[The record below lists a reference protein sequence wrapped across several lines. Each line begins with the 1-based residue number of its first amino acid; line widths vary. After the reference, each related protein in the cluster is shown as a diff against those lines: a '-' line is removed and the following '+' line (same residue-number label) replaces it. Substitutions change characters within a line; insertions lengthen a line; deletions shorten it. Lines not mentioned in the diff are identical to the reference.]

1 MKKIRIVSCNDS
13 MKWYWNSIGQEV
25 EYNGTV
31 IGPDN
36 NGGIEYR
43 CRDNYGYINFVSG
56 NDAVVVG
63 KGDIDS
69 RLEKMVADETFRQVS
84 TIELI
89 ASENFASEAVMKLA
103 GSVLT
108 NKYAEG
114 YPGKRY
120 YNGCDHMDSI
130 EQLAID
136 TLCDLFGSNYANVQ
150 PHCGANANT
159 AVYQAFLKPGDKILG
174 MDLASGGHLSHGS
187 PPNISGKVYDAYTYG
202 VDANGL
208 LDYDEIRAKAIE
220 VQPKMIVAGASAY
233 PRRINWKLFREIAD
247 EVGALLLVDMA
258 HYSGLIAGGVYPNPV
273 PHAHVVTSTTHKT
286 LRGPRGGVILWN
298 EEAFSKRINGA
309 IFPGTQG
316 GPLMHII
323 AAKAQCFIEA
333 NTLEFRDYAYNV
345 VQNAKGMCTVFEE
358 NGFPVQTGGTDSHV
372 ILMDLSNSKYSG
384 REAADLLEENGITVN
399 KNGIPNDPRSFMET
413 SGIRIGTAAETTR
426 KMSNPA
432 FKELAKKIV
441 NILK

>member
-1 MKKIRIVSCNDS
+1 M
-13 MKWYWNSIGQEV
+13 M
-25 EYNGTV
+25 
-31 IGPDN
+31 
-36 NGGIEYR
+36 
-43 CRDNYGYINFVSG
+43 
-56 NDAVVVG
+56 
-63 KGDIDS
+63 DS
-69 RLEKMVADETFRQVS
+69 RIKNILRDEVVRQTS
-84 TIELI
+84 TVELI
-89 ASENFASEAVMKLA
+89 ASENFASDAVMDLA
-103 GSVLT
+103 GSIFT

-120 YNGCDHMDSI
+120 YNGCENMDEI

-136 TLCDLFGSNYANVQ
+136 TLCRLYRVNFANVQ

-187 PPNISGKVYDAYTYG
+187 PPNISGKIYNAHTYG
-202 VDANGL
+202 VKPNGY
-208 LDYDEIRAKAIE
+208 LDYHAILQQAVE

-233 PRRINWKLFREIAD
+233 PREIDWQAFRDIAD

-258 HYSGLIAGGVYPNPV
+258 HYSGLIAGDAYPSPV
-273 PHAHVVTSTTHKT
+273 PYADIITSTTHKT
-286 LRGPRGGVILWN
+286 LRGPRGGIILWN
-298 EEAFSKRINGA
+298 NPEYTKRINGA

-333 NTLEFRDYAYNV
+333 DTLGFKQYSKDV
-345 VQNAKGMCTVFEE
+345 VRNAKAMCDVLRQRDM
-358 NGFPVQTGGTDSHV
+358 PVQTDGTDSHI
-372 ILMDLSNSKYSG
+372 ILMDLSNSKHSG

-399 KNGIPNDPRSFMET
+399 KNGIPNDPRSFVET

-426 KMSNPA
+426 GHDEMWFRK
-432 FKELAKKIV
+432 LAHRIAD
-441 NILK
+441 ILE